1 MASVEDLTRLL
12 DEDKPHESAIHRQI
26 KVLKNQIS
34 ELSKANYELER
45 EARMFDQRI
54 GLLIN
59 YKKATEESTDNFT
72 ELERKHEVAHS
83 DDTQQE
89 KYGNLFFLLQTEASY
104 LAQLT
109 RIVSLKEI
117 DDLLQPVLF
126 SLYGNQCEPREEHL
140 LLTMFQLA
148 LKYEVSE
155 SENFNSLL
163 RANTAITRMVTTYTR
178 RAPGQEYLKSTLG
191 ELINHV
197 VEQHD
202 LVLEINPLKVY
213 AELYHGGT
221 LRNSVSGQQLT
232 MEKAM
237 DDFSVQTKI
246 RERITKIM
254 TMTSKFV
261 KAITNSL
268 LEVPYGI
275 RWLCCTIV
283 TLVKEKYPNVDDT
296 HINSLIGG
304 FFLLRFLNPAIVT
317 PNAYML
323 VSKAPSQCARR
334 NLTLIAKLLQSMAN
348 KHVVNSHFKEEYMH
362 PLQPFAMRHVHEIQ
376 NFLTKLIN
384 FNKIT
389 DFYET
394 LEIEQY
400 LSLSKIIKINITPN
414 EMYRIHELILK
425 YKEELAL
432 TEDDPLHI
440 ILDELGPPGKQLS
453 YSMNNTIKLTLTNRW
468 DHSKVLRSDS
478 VEVLTFKTPP
488 VQQRCIKE
496 QLRAL
501 FIKLLSLDAK
511 LMEENTLLD
520 VVTRAHFVPAKRTGS
535 EEKLGKHA
543 QEHRRKIKEQKSKIA
558 DFIFQK
564 YKAHPELKGM
574 LSKEPVFY
582 QEIKQEVQVKLM
594 RNLQLA
600 PKVKSLQNVL
610 QTLYKQEDY
619 LKDQVAIYREY
630 LKAVRTKAVTASSKR
645 IVKDPLVSER
655 NPSLPVELSLCQLE
669 KEGVISHVHSQR
681 SLEKRKSDI
690 TVTIACSEPGVY
702 QVLLQNRGNPRTDR
716 EVHINLEEL
725 LELQHQRDSVLRLS
739 EIVSLDVR
747 RFLCLLHKN
756 FTPT

>member
-283 TLVKEKYPNVDDT
+283 TLVK
-296 HINSLIGG
+296 
-304 FFLLRFLNPAIVT
+304 
-317 PNAYML
+317 
-323 VSKAPSQCARR
+323 
-334 NLTLIAKLLQSMAN
+334 IAKLLQSMAN

>member
-59 YKKATEESTDNFT
+59 YKKATEKMLDFKRKG
-72 ELERKHEVAHS
+72 ELQAVYCLLELFFKNKN
-83 DDTQQE
+83 

-432 TEDDPLHI
+432 TE
-440 ILDELGPPGKQLS
+440 ELGPFVNSMS
-453 YSMNNTIKLTLTNRW
+453 YFNTIKLTLTNRW
-468 DHSKVLRSDS
+468 DHSKGKLL
-478 VEVLTFKTPP
+478 LTFKTPP

-520 VVTRAHFVPAKRTGS
+520 VVTRAHFVPAKQTGS

-582 QEIKQEVQVKLM
+582 QEIKQ
-594 RNLQLA
+594 
-600 PKVKSLQNVL
+600 
-610 QTLYKQEDY
+610 
-619 LKDQVAIYREY
+619 
-630 LKAVRTKAVTASSKR
+630 
-645 IVKDPLVSER
+645 
-655 NPSLPVELSLCQLE
+655 
-669 KEGVISHVHSQR
+669 
-681 SLEKRKSDI
+681 
-690 TVTIACSEPGVY
+690 
-702 QVLLQNRGNPRTDR
+702 
-716 EVHINLEEL
+716 
-725 LELQHQRDSVLRLS
+725 
-739 EIVSLDVR
+739 
-747 RFLCLLHKN
+747 
-756 FTPT
+756 